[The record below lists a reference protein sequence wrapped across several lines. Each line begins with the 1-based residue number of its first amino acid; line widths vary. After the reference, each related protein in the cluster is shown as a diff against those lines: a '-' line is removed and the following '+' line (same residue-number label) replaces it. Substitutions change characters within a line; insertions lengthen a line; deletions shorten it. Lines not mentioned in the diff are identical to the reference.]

1 MAKSGNVKSMRG
13 RIVSGSDGSCG
24 CCSAWGETRAS
35 FKRELEL
42 DAREGLEEYMNYR
55 KDESDFHTEC
65 EIACLKN
72 EEEKGKNEY

>member
-1 MAKSGNVKSMRG
+1 MSKSGNVKSMRG

-42 DAREGLEEYMNYR
+42 EAQEGLEEYINY
-55 KDESDFHTEC
+55 KQDESDFHTEC
-65 EIACLKN
+65 EIAYLKN
-72 EEEKGKNEY
+72 EEEKGNEY